1 MWRVAVR
8 TFPVERPRIGISTS
22 ELRMRERVSPMPE
35 GEPVRREMTLGM
47 VYVDA
52 VFQAGGLPV
61 ILPPLTPAFAAA
73 LVEQVDG
80 LCIPGGPDIH
90 PSLYGHEPH
99 QQLGPTDAELDAFE
113 RALVVEAVERGIP
126 LLGICRGAQMINV
139 AAGGTLHQHL
149 PACVDGALA
158 HRQEIDIG
166 RVTHPVRLAPGSALD
181 AALGGGV
188 PEVNSLHHRAVD
200 RLGEGLRAVA
210 WAPDGVVEAVEGV
223 GEAFLLGVQ
232 WHAEALLQLPEER
245 QLVAA
250 FVEAAAERMETAGL
264 SR

>member
-1 MWRVAVR
+1 MAVR

-73 LVEQVDG
+73 LVAEVDG

-90 PSLYGHEPH
+90 PSLYGHAPH
-99 QQLGPTDAELDAFE
+99 EMLGPTDAELDAFE
-113 RALVVEAVERGIP
+113 RALVVEALEGGVP

-158 HRQEIDIG
+158 HRQEVDIG
-166 RVTHPVRLAPGSALD
+166 RVTHPVRVAAGSAL
-181 AALGGGV
+181 ATGLAREVL
-188 PEVNSLHHRAVD
+188 EVNSLHHQAVD
-200 RLGEGLRAVA
+200 RLGDGLRAVA

-245 QLVAA
+245 QLMAA

>member
-1 MWRVAVR
+1 MSARS
-8 TFPVERPRIGISTS
+8 FPVERPRIGISTS
-22 ELRMRERVSPMPE
+22 EMRLSERVSPMPE

-73 LVEQVDG
+73 LVDELDG

-90 PSLYGHEPH
+90 PSLYGHEAH
-99 QQLGPTDAELDAFE
+99 EMLGPTDAELDAFE
-113 RALVVEAVERGIP
+113 RALVIEALDRDLP

-158 HRQEIDIG
+158 HRQELDIG
-166 RVTHPVRLAPGSALD
+166 RATHAVRVASGSALG
-181 AALGGGV
+181 AALGR
-188 PEVNSLHHRAVD
+188 EALQVNSLHHQAVD
-200 RLGEGLRAVA
+200 RLGDGVRAAA
-210 WAPDGVVEAVEGV
+210 WAPDGVVEAIEGV
-223 GEAFLLGVQ
+223 GDGFLLGVQ
-232 WHAEALLQLPEER
+232 WHAEALLALPEER
-245 QLVAA
+245 LLLSA
-250 FVEAAAERMETAGL
+250 FVEAAAGRLEEAGVAEVT
-264 SR
+264 